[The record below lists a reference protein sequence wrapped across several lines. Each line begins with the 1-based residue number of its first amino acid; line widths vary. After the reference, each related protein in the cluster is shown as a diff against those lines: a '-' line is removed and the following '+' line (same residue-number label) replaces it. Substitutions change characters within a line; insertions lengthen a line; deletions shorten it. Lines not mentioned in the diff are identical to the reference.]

1 MNIKEVNPGQTVKF
15 NPLGNYEDR
24 YSLSGVQ
31 VGDTGVV
38 EFVDE
43 ECKDVIVAFTR
54 QDGVIVDGF
63 YAEAEDLELVA

>member
-15 NPLGNYEDR
+15 NPLDDYKDR
-24 YSLSGVQ
+24 YNLSGVQ
-31 VGDTGVV
+31 VGDVGVV

-43 ECKDVIVAFTR
+43 ECGFVIVAFTR

>member
-15 NPLGNYEDR
+15 SPLGNYEDR
-24 YSLSGVQ
+24 YSLSGVRF
-31 VGDTGVV
+31 GDIGVV

-43 ECKDVIVAFTR
+43 DWGDVIVAFTR